1 ETNRAICHADLLS
14 NRLETKMNHVR
25 RVGHLRDVQ
34 FDHGRAVRL
43 EQAATA
49 AQQHRHNMDMQLV
62 EQAPRQE
69 LLDQVG
75 ATAYPDMLLSGSR
88 PRLRQRTVD
97 SVRDEVKRCAALF
110 DKRLALAVRHD
121 KDWHVERRL
130 VAPRP
135 LAAIE

>member
-1 ETNRAICHADLLS
+1 
-14 NRLETKMNHVR
+14 
-25 RVGHLRDVQ
+25 
-34 FDHGRAVRL
+34 
-43 EQAATA
+43 
-49 AQQHRHNMDMQLV
+49 MQLV

-135 LAAIE
+135 LAAIEHPPPHDNRAHILERFVHLLVFEAGCSAGQAVTLAPRRQLIDPLVQPLAVFA